1 MTEPMTEDGPAPAEH
16 TPLLEARTARGIS
29 LEQATRDIHISKSFL
44 EALEAEEYSD
54 FPGDAYITG
63 FIRSYAGYLELDP
76 EPLIERYRMQ
86 QAASSA
92 AADVTPG
99 RRRSTLVA
107 VVVLALL
114 VFAAGVAA
122 LLRWVIPP
130 AAMGG
135 LTAAERSA
143 EQRSGQT
150 GNPFV
155 MTDDVAIRV
164 LPVGTVLR
172 VPVGN
177 RRHDVLLAR
186 YENGLVIEY
195 GGNEVLLAVGGE
207 RLLDLDGDSRTD
219 LRVLLNDVDR
229 TVEPVR
235 VHLTLQ
241 LGSARGQALVSI
253 PAGAA

>member
-1 MTEPMTEDGPAPAEH
+1 MTEDGLAPAEH

-44 EALEAEEYSD
+44 EALEAEEYSE

-63 FIRSYAGYLELDP
+63 FIRSYAGYLEIDP

-107 VVVLALL
+107 MVVLALL

-130 AAMGG
+130 AA

-143 EQRSGQT
+143 ELRPGLT

-155 MTDDVAIRV
+155 MADDVATRV
-164 LPVGTVLR
+164 LPVGTVLQ
-172 VPVGN
+172 VSVGN

-186 YENGLVIEY
+186 YENGLVIRY
-195 GGNEVLLAVGGE
+195 GENEVLLAVGGE
-207 RLLDLDGDSRTD
+207 RLIDLDGDSRTD

-235 VHLTLQ
+235 VSLTLQ

>member
-1 MTEPMTEDGPAPAEH
+1 M
-16 TPLLEARTARGIS
+16 
-29 LEQATRDIHISKSFL
+29 
-44 EALEAEEYSD
+44 
-54 FPGDAYITG
+54 
-63 FIRSYAGYLELDP
+63 
-76 EPLIERYRMQ
+76 
-86 QAASSA
+86 
-92 AADVTPG
+92 
-99 RRRSTLVA
+99 
-107 VVVLALL
+107 VLALL

-130 AAMGG
+130 AALGG

-143 EQRSGQT
+143 EQRAGRT
-150 GNPFV
+150 GTPFV

-172 VPVGN
+172 VPVGD

-235 VHLTLQ
+235 VHLTP
-241 LGSARGQALVSI
+241 AARRGQGSGAGVDPGRGRLSW
-253 PAGAA
+253 PAAHCRVPGPGAGRR